1 MKNIKKLIT
10 LSSSSLSD
18 RPPSFHP
25 DILPTASLSLCKL
38 FGEPLYHTLQ
48 VAGGKVGLWVKIVQR
63 SSATDASSC
72 VSTKD
77 QKVTTPALLSE
88 GESQE
93 QTVKV
98 TGESRDIS
106 NHTQEY
112 ISPHDV
118 NTDGVNISTYNI
130 KVS

>member
-1 MKNIKKLIT
+1 MIT

-18 RPPSFHP
+18 RPPSFQP
-25 DILPTASLSLCKL
+25 DILPTASLCLCANCL
-38 FGEPLYHTLQ
+38 EIEPLYHTLQ

-93 QTVKV
+93 QT
-98 TGESRDIS
+98 GESRDIS